1 MAVKRIFRYL
11 RGTANQTLCFGGSNI
26 ALLGYVDA
34 DMEGDRD
41 NMSTTTGY
49 VFIVGGT
56 TVSWVS
62 KLQNNVALS
71 TTET

>member
-1 MAVKRIFRYL
+1 
-11 RGTANQTLCFGGSNI
+11 
-26 ALLGYVDA
+26 LGYVDA